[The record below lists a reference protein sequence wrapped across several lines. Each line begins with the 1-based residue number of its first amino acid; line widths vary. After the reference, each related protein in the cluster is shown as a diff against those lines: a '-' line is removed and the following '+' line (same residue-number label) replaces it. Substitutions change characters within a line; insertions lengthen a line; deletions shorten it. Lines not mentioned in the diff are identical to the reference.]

1 MDCIFWKLYCE
12 LICKGFGICEI
23 VLVGI
28 FNGLKPSGYE
38 NCGRTAVMIIQL
50 IFLKDVN
57 VNSWL
62 Y

>member
-1 MDCIFWKLYCE
+1 MDCILRKLYCE

-38 NCGRTAVMIIQL
+38 NYQRTAVMIIQL
-50 IFLKDVN
+50 IFFKDVN
-57 VNSWL
+57 VNS
-62 Y
+62 